1 MPRYRFRFR
10 RIQIMAEI
18 EDLDV
23 IIVGAGFA
31 GLYLLDRLRS
41 MGMSVQVFEAGDAPG
56 GVWYWNCYPGARVD
70 SPGPMY
76 QFSRDD
82 LWRDWKFSEL
92 YPSWQ
97 EIREYFHYVDKKLG
111 LSRDIRF
118 NRRVNEAEFDPACNR
133 WTVRSSNGSVTRARY
148 FVLCTGLGSKPYMPE
163 LPGLSDFAGERHHT
177 GLWPQQGLDLAG
189 RRVGIMGTGASG
201 VQVAQEAA
209 GVAAH
214 LTVFQRT
221 PNLALPMRQRKL
233 DDDTIR
239 RMKEY
244 YPRAYQKRR
253 TTFGGF
259 DYEFLEKSAAEVSE
273 DERRATFERVWEIG
287 GFAPWVGSFNDLLAN
302 EQSNRAAYDF
312 WRDKT
317 RARINDPAL
326 AEMLAPT
333 EPIHPYGAKRPSLEQ
348 NFFDI
353 FNQPNVSLVDL
364 RKTPIERVTRSGIK
378 TAAGEHDLDVLV
390 LASGFDAVT
399 GGLTSIDIRGTQGE
413 TLKEK
418 WAKVCVPISEWPQR
432 AFQTSSSFTART
444 ARTLSPTGRLVQS
457 FRATGSFSC
466 WTTFDNAIG
475 RGSRQRP
482 PRRKSGERKYML
494 LRTRLSSRKPTPGI
508 SARTFP
514 ANRAR
519 CCRSPVVSRHTWR
532 NATKAPNEGT
542 RDSRSAEFLQP
553 QCPTHR
559 SCRVVGPDHEQEDSY
574 QSQSKSS

>member
-1 MPRYRFRFR
+1 MS
-10 RIQIMAEI
+10 MTEAKLTHNNEI

-31 GLYLLDRLRS
+31 GLYLLDRLRG
-41 MGMSVQVFEAGDAPG
+41 MGMSVQVFEAGDGPG

-92 YPSWQ
+92 YPSWE
-97 EIREYFHYVDKKLG
+97 EIREYFRYMDKKLG

-118 NRRVNEAEFDPACNR
+118 NRRVNEAEFDPARNR
-133 WTVRSSNGSVTRARY
+133 WTVCSSDGSVTRARY
-148 FVLCTGLGSKPYMPE
+148 FVLCTGLGSKPYIPE

-177 GLWPQQGLDLAG
+177 ALWPQQGLDMAG
-189 RRVGIMGTGASG
+189 KRVGVIGTGASG

-209 GVAAH
+209 AVAVH

-239 RMKEY
+239 RMKED

-259 DYEFLEKSAAEVSE
+259 DYEFLEKSASEVSE

-317 RARINDPAL
+317 RARINDPAV

-333 EPIHPYGAKRPSLEQ
+333 GPIHPYGAKRPSLEQ

-353 FNQPNVSLVDL
+353 FNQRNVSLVDL
-364 RKTPIERVTRSGIK
+364 RKTPIESVTRSGIK

-390 LASGFDAVT
+390 LATGFDAVT

-413 TLKEK
+413 TLREK
-418 WAKVCVPISEWPQR
+418 WAKGVR
-432 AFQTSSSFTART
+432 AHLGMAAAGFPNLLFVYGPH
-444 ARTLSPTGRLVQS
+444 SPNAFANGPTCAELQGDWIVQLL
-457 FRATGSFSC
+457 
-466 WTTFDNAIG
+466 DHV
-475 RGSRQRP
+475 RQRDWTRFEATAAAEEEWRVQVHALADATLFP
-482 PRRKSGERKYML
+482 QADSWYFGANIPGKPREMLSFAGGLSTYMA
-494 LRTRLSSRKPTPGI
+494 K
-508 SARTFP
+508 
-514 ANRAR
+514 
-519 CCRSPVVSRHTWR
+519 C
-532 NATKAPNEGT
+532 NE
-542 RDSRSAEFLQP
+542 SAERGYEGFTISL
-553 QCPTHR
+553 
-559 SCRVVGPDHEQEDSY
+559 SY
-574 QSQSKSS
+574 A

>member
-1 MPRYRFRFR
+1 MSTTEAKRTDNT
-10 RIQIMAEI
+10 ET
-18 EDLDV
+18 EELDV

-41 MGMSVQVFEAGDAPG
+41 MGMFVQVFEAGDAPG

-97 EIREYFHYVDKKLG
+97 EIREYFHYVDKKLD

-118 NRRVNEAEFDPACNR
+118 NRRVNEADFDPARNR
-133 WTVRSSNGSVTRARY
+133 WTVYSSDGSVTRARY
-148 FVLCTGLGSKPYMPE
+148 FVLCTGLGSKPYIPE

-177 GLWPQQGLDLAG
+177 ALWPQQGLDLAG
-189 RRVGIMGTGASG
+189 KRVGVIGTGASG

-239 RMKEY
+239 RMKGD

-259 DYEFLEKSAAEVSE
+259 DYEFLEKSASEVSE
-273 DERRATFERVWEIG
+273 DERRATFERVWNIG
-287 GFAPWVGSFNDLLAN
+287 GFAPWVGSFNDLLTN
-302 EQSNRAAYDF
+302 EHSNRAAYDF

-317 RARINDPAL
+317 RARINDPAV

-333 EPIHPYGAKRPSLEQ
+333 EPIHPYGTKRPSLEQ

-353 FNQPNVSLVDL
+353 FNLSNVSLVDL

-390 LASGFDAVT
+390 LATGFDAVT
-399 GGLTSIDIRGTQGE
+399 GGLTGIDIRGTQGE
-413 TLKEK
+413 TLREK
-418 WAKVCVPISEWPQR
+418 WAKGVR
-432 AFQTSSSFTART
+432 AHLGMAAAGFPNLLFVYGPH
-444 ARTLSPTGRLVQS
+444 SP
-457 FRATGSFSC
+457 
-466 WTTFDNAIG
+466 NAFANGPTCAELQGDWIVG
-475 RGSRQRP
+475 LLDHVRQRDWKRFEATAP
-482 PRRKSGERKYML
+482 GEEEWRTQVLALADATLFPQADSWYLGANIPGKPREMLSFAGGLSTYMA
-494 LRTRLSSRKPTPGI
+494 K
-508 SARTFP
+508 
-514 ANRAR
+514 
-519 CCRSPVVSRHTWR
+519 C
-532 NATKAPNEGT
+532 NE
-542 RDSRSAEFLQP
+542 SAERGYEGF
-553 QCPTHR
+553 TI
-559 SCRVVGPDHEQEDSY
+559 G
-574 QSQSKSS
+574 